1 MFPVT
6 MARTERPP
14 TRERVSAHRERLRAA
29 GRIYVNTDLP
39 ADLVARLDRIK
50 EERGVASRAPIIEEA
65 VRLLIEKQQG
75 A

>member
-1 MFPVT
+1 
-6 MARTERPP
+6 MARTERPL

-39 ADLVARLDRIK
+39 ANLVAQLDQIK
-50 EERGVASRAPIIEEA
+50 EERGAPSRAPIIEEA

>member
-1 MFPVT
+1 MSRIGR
-6 MARTERPP
+6 AP

-39 ADLVARLDRIK
+39 SDLVARMDRIK
-50 EERGVASRAPIIEEA
+50 EERGVPSRAAVIEEA
-65 VRLLIEKQQG
+65 LRLLIEKHTR

>member
-1 MFPVT
+1 
-6 MARTERPP
+6 
-14 TRERVSAHRERLRAA
+14 LRAA

-39 ADLVARLDRIK
+39 ADLVAQLDQIK
-50 EERGVASRAPIIEEA
+50 ENRGVASRAPIIEEA

>member
-1 MFPVT
+1 
-6 MARTERPP
+6 MARAERPP

-65 VRLLIEKQQG
+65 LRLLIEKQQG

>member
-1 MFPVT
+1 
-6 MARTERPP
+6 MARTERP

-39 ADLVARLDRIK
+39 VDLVAQLDQIK
-50 EERGVASRAPIIEEA
+50 EERGAASRAPIIEEA

>member
-1 MFPVT
+1 
-6 MARTERPP
+6 
-14 TRERVSAHRERLRAA
+14 
-29 GRIYVNTDLP
+29 VNTDLP
-39 ADLVARLDRIK
+39 ADLVAQLDQIK

>member
-1 MFPVT
+1 

-39 ADLVARLDRIK
+39 GFFLTLCDSAA
-50 EERGVASRAPIIEEA
+50 AF
-65 VRLLIEKQQG
+65 
-75 A
+75 

>member
-1 MFPVT
+1 M
-6 MARTERPP
+6 
-14 TRERVSAHRERLRAA
+14 SAHRERLRAA

-39 ADLVARLDRIK
+39 IDLVAELDQIK
-50 EERGVASRAPIIEEA
+50 EKRGVASRSPLLEEA

>member
-1 MFPVT
+1 M
-6 MARTERPP
+6 
-14 TRERVSAHRERLRAA
+14 SAHRERLRAA

-65 VRLLIEKQQG
+65 LRLLIEKQQG

>member
-1 MFPVT
+1 
-6 MARTERPP
+6 MAHKERPP

-39 ADLVARLDRIK
+39 IDLVAELDQIK
-50 EERGVASRAPIIEEA
+50 EKRGVASRSPLLEEA

>member
-1 MFPVT
+1 MT
-6 MARTERPP
+6 HTKRPS

-39 ADLVARLDRIK
+39 ADLVAQLDRIK
-50 EERGVASRAPIIEEA
+50 EERGASSRAPIIEEA
-65 VRLLIEKQQG
+65 VRLLIEKKQR

>member
-1 MFPVT
+1 MT
-6 MARTERPP
+6 CTERLSV
-14 TRERVSAHRERLRAA
+14 RERVAAHRERLRAA

-39 ADLVARLDRIK
+39 ADLIAQVDQIK
-50 EERGVASRAPIIEEA
+50 EERGAPSRAPIIEEA